1 MEPIWMRTTHRQ
13 VEIGTIVVFLLLGIL
28 LLFESMRLGPGWGES
43 GPQPGF
49 FPFVLTILLVLG
61 TLGVAYVNIYRH
73 PESRPFFEVSQ
84 EVTDLLKVGIPILVV
99 VALIRWLG
107 LYITSGLYIGFFMAW
122 YGRFRWYW
130 ALAGAILLPAVLWL
144 TLRYGFNISMPM
156 SVLYRRNILPF

>member
-49 FPFVLTILLVLG
+49 FPFVLTVLLVLG
-61 TLGVAYVNIYRH
+61 TLGVTYVNIYRH
-73 PESRPFFEVSQ
+73 PEQRPFFEVSQ

-122 YGRFRWYW
+122 YGKFRWYW